1 VKAIF
6 HNSLTFLI
14 IGEKMQVQMI
24 ELEEIEILN
33 LNDDKLEEI
42 VAESKTQY
50 GSTSNE
56 YVEGCQ

>member
-14 IGEKMQVQMI
+14 IGEKMPAQMI
-24 ELEEIEILN
+24 ELEEVQTLSI
-33 LNDDKLEEI
+33 DDDQLAAI
-42 VAESKTQY
+42 VTKSKTQY
-50 GSTSNE
+50 GSTADE